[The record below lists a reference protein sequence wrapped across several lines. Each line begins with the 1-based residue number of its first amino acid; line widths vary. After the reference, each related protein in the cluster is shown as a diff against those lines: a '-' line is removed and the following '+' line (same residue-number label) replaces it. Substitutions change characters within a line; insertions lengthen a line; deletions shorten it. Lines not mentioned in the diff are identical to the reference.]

1 MTADRLPPLNEFIAT
16 VFERSQLP
24 PCVCL
29 VSLIYLQR
37 LKMRLPRHARGDVD
51 TPYRLFL
58 AAILTASKFMS
69 ETGACL
75 TSQTITE
82 MTDHVYTYKD
92 VNLMERSFLGLIKYD
107 LFVDVQGIK
116 DYLAMHGKLLEM
128 GLIEEV
134 LDPWTSAPPH

>member
-1 MTADRLPPLNEFIAT
+1 M
-16 VFERSQLP
+16 S
-24 PCVCL
+24 
-29 VSLIYLQR
+29 
-37 LKMRLPRHARGDVD
+37 LPRHARGDVD

-69 ETGACL
+69 ETGSCL
-75 TSQTITE
+75 TSQAITE
-82 MTDHVYTYKD
+82 MTDHVYTFKD
-92 VNLMERSFLGLIKYD
+92 VNLMERSFLGLIKYN

-134 LDPWTSAPPH
+134 LDP